1 MYRLYG
7 FFSENAQIFV
17 LIFLKSVGHPGFEL
31 IFKNWSGSGDKK
43 NILLENIYPYCNVSY
58 KTCIDFFAEYR
69 DVFEKGKLS
78 IL

>member
-7 FFSENAQIFV
+7 FFSENARIFV

-43 NILLENIYPYCNVSY
+43 EYFTRKYLPLL
-58 KTCIDFFAEYR
+58 
-69 DVFEKGKLS
+69 
-78 IL
+78 